1 MGHQVDLLAVVYQE
15 VAFPVVAFL
24 VVAFLVA
31 VFQEVNQ
38 VVWQVEA
45 YRVRSRPFSL
55 EI

>member
-15 VAFPVVAFL
+15 VAFL

-38 VVWQVEA
+38 VVWQVVAYRVEA
-45 YRVRSRPFSL
+45 YLVRSRPFSL